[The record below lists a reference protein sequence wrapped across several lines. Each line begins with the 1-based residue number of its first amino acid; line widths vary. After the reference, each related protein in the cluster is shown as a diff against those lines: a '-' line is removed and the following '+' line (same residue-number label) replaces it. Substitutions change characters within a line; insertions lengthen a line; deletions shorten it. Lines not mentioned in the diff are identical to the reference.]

1 MTKSI
6 KLLAVIA
13 AVASSVTA
21 FAQQAPAP
29 SAGLLGQRYAQASF
43 GYFDIKNSPV
53 DAFAAGLGVNLPIS
67 ASLDVGLS
75 YAHGW
80 IESFS
85 NIDSDVVIGDA
96 TFIHVSDTFKTF
108 TTLSLGYDW
117 NDFQERTIW
126 GARAGAEFRLTP
138 RAALALSAGYDDD
151 FKSGNNG
158 LWDGTARANY
168 WATDKVALIGSVTW
182 IEGGDVGFS
191 IGAALRF

>member
-1 MTKSI
+1 MTQSI
-6 KLLAVIA
+6 KLLAAIA
-13 AVASSVTA
+13 AVATGATA
-21 FAQQAPAP
+21 IAQQGPAP
-29 SAGLLGQRYAQASF
+29 SAGLLGQRYVQASF
-43 GYFDIKNSPV
+43 GYFDVKGSPF
-53 DAFAAGLGVNLPIS
+53 DAFAAGLGVNLPVS
-67 ASLDVGLS
+67 ASLDVGFN

-80 IESFS
+80 VESFS
-85 NIDSDVVIGDA
+85 DIDSDVVVADA

-117 NDFQERTIW
+117 NALEERTIW
-126 GARAGAEFRLTP
+126 GARAGAEFPLTP
-138 RAALALSAGYDDD
+138 RAALSVSAGYDDD

-168 WATDKVALIGSVTW
+168 WATDKVALIGSVSW